1 MLNISKRLY
10 FFFYSAR
17 TGGRIMQ
24 SLPSEKRSK
33 IIQDY
38 ARSLLSNMD
47 KITEANKLDFD
58 LAQKSSTIYSPIL
71 DFLYFVQHK
80 LLNKI
85 SPLKKLQFLFSISS
99 GKSSGVSSSAFFMMS
114 TPCKFLME
122 CSLK

>member
-1 MLNISKRLY
+1 
-10 FFFYSAR
+10 
-17 TGGRIMQ
+17 MQ

-71 DFLYFVQHK
+71 DFLFFVQHK

-85 SPLKKLQFLFSISS
+85 WP
-99 GKSSGVSSSAFFMMS
+99 
-114 TPCKFLME
+114 
-122 CSLK
+122 